1 MEILNKLGSLNTH
14 RKHIYGS
21 HSFLETQDLINLSQP
36 LFTLRKKNTLAHQ
49 GKPFQGLYVVQ
60 CGTLKQI
67 IQHENKKE
75 LISHFFLPGD
85 IIGLDAIGEGN
96 YCGTISTIETSG
108 LYHIPFRTI
117 DELPISHSSHMQL
130 LRCLSRAIYLEHSR
144 MWQMIS
150 QPSDVRL
157 ACFFIMMS
165 CKFSALGYSPH
176 CFRLAMSRKEI
187 ADYLCMAI
195 ETLSR
200 LVSRFQQ
207 QGILSAHGHEYCLLN
222 PTALAAIAERKK

>member
-1 MEILNKLGSLNTH
+1 
-14 RKHIYGS
+14 
-21 HSFLETQDLINLSQP
+21 
-36 LFTLRKKNTLAHQ
+36 
-49 GKPFQGLYVVQ
+49 
-60 CGTLKQI
+60 
-67 IQHENKKE
+67 
-75 LISHFFLPGD
+75 
-85 IIGLDAIGEGN
+85 
-96 YCGTISTIETSG
+96 
-108 LYHIPFRTI
+108 
-117 DELPISHSSHMQL
+117 MQL
-130 LRCLSRAIYLEHSR
+130 LRCLIRAIYLEHSR

>member
-1 MEILNKLGSLNTH
+1 NSTPNVE
-14 RKHIYGS
+14 
-21 HSFLETQDLINLSQP
+21 EP
-36 LFTLRKKNTLAHQ
+36 
-49 GKPFQGLYVVQ
+49 
-60 CGTLKQI
+60 
-67 IQHENKKE
+67 
-75 LISHFFLPGD
+75 
-85 IIGLDAIGEGN
+85 

-165 CKFSALGYSPH
+165 CKFSAFRVFPPLFQVGYVTKGN
-176 CFRLAMSRKEI
+176 C
-187 ADYLCMAI
+187 
-195 ETLSR
+195 
-200 LVSRFQQ
+200 
-207 QGILSAHGHEYCLLN
+207 
-222 PTALAAIAERKK
+222 